1 MSDLDVLIQ
10 KCRDL
15 GRRMDAEIERLR
27 QENRDLVRQLG
38 DCEDTIAEL
47 KAVIDRAHAWDDAP
61 AAPDSDDD
69 VLVEY
74 LGGELL
80 S

>member
-1 MSDLDVLIQ
+1 MSDLDVLLQ

-15 GRRMDAEIERLR
+15 GRRADAEIERLR

-47 KAVIDRAHAWDDAP
+47 KAVIERAHAWEPP
-61 AAPDSDDD
+61 AAPESDDD
-69 VLVEY
+69 VLAEY